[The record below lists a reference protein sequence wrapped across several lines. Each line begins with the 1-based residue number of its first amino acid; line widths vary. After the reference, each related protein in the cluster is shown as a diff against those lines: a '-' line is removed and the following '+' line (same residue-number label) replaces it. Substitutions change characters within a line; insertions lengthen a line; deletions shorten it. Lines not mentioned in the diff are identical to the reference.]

1 MAERGLW
8 RRRATPPDAAFRRLF
23 EAAPEATALVSGAGL
38 LLAANAAL
46 RRLAGPALPL
56 RDGTPAAAL
65 LAEPDRARLA
75 AALAA
80 PQSLQPFE
88 ARPADPSAPDDAY
101 WHLVLGPVEGS
112 DALLLRVTDVT
123 LARRAEARLAGGSR
137 LETVGRLAGGIAHDF
152 NNLLTAILGGV
163 EAARGVGL
171 PEAAQT
177 ELDQVQAAARRGA
190 ELVKNLLAFARQQTL
205 VPRVVALNEVIA
217 GTIQLLGRS
226 LSGHLVLEFALEQP
240 GRLVKVDPAQLG
252 QVVMNLALNARDAM
266 PDGGRLRIS
275 TGHRLVLRP
284 EGEGRASLPPGRYA
298 VLEVA
303 DSGQGM
309 PPEVMARI
317 FDPFFSTKGSAGT
330 GLGLATVQGI
340 VAQSGG
346 HITVEST
353 PGQGTC
359 FRIYL
364 PRYEGLAPA
373 EAPGLSAPAEA
384 PVGAAA
390 VGVAPAMAAARPVN
404 ETRPLLLVEDE
415 APLRRLAERA
425 LTRAGYVVLAA
436 EDAEDALEQMQ
447 GALQPAALVSDVSMP
462 GMDGLALARALR
474 QRWPGLP
481 VLLLSGY
488 AASTI
493 GSDLE
498 SEGIRFVAKPYA
510 PADLLVAVGQVMAA
524 ASVP

>member
-1 MAERGLW
+1 MAERSGPWW
-8 RRRATPPDAAFRRLF
+8 RRGTAPDVAFRRLF
-23 EAAPEATALVSGAGL
+23 DAAPEATALVSTEGVV
-38 LLAANAAL
+38 LAANAAL

-56 RDGTPAAAL
+56 REGTPLAAL
-65 LAEPDRARLA
+65 VAEPDRPRLA

-80 PQSLQPFE
+80 PQAIAPFE
-88 ARPADPSAPDDAY
+88 ARPADPSAPEDAC
-101 WHLVLGPVEGS
+101 WQLVLGPVEGS
-112 DALLLRVTDVT
+112 DALLLRVTDET

-171 PEAAQT
+171 PDAALM

-205 VPRVVALNEVIA
+205 LPRVVALNEVVA

-226 LSGHLVLEFALEQP
+226 LSGRVVLEFALEQP

-266 PDGGRLRIS
+266 PEGGRLRIG

-284 EGEGRASLPPGRYA
+284 EGEGRAALPPGRYA

-364 PRYEGLAPA
+364 PRHEGPA
-373 EAPGLSAPAEA
+373 ETPAVLVPTEPAPE
-384 PVGAAA
+384 AAA
-390 VGVAPAMAAARPVN
+390 PPN
-404 ETRPLLLVEDE
+404 RPLLLVEDE

-425 LTRAGYVVLAA
+425 LTRAGYDVLVA
-436 EDAEDALEQMQ
+436 EDAEDALELMQ
-447 GALQPAALVSDVSMP
+447 GAVQPAALVSDVSMP

-474 QRWPGLP
+474 QRWPTLP

-498 SEGIRFVAKPYA
+498 SEGILFVAKPYA
-510 PADLLVAVGQVMAA
+510 PADLLAAVGRALAA

>member
-1 MAERGLW
+1 MSTACRAARWPVAERGLW
-8 RRRATPPDAAFRRLF
+8 RRRAATPDAAFRRLF
-23 EAAPEATALVSGAGL
+23 EAAPEATALVSAGGL
-38 LLAANAAL
+38 VLAANAAL
-46 RRLAGPALPL
+46 RRLAGPAVSL
-56 RDGTPAAAL
+56 REGTVVAAL
-65 LAEPDRARLA
+65 LAEPDRARLG

-80 PQSLQPFE
+80 PQSMQPFE
-88 ARPADPSAPDDAY
+88 ARPADPSAPDDAC
-101 WHLVLGPVEGS
+101 WQLVLGPVEGS
-112 DALLLRVTDVT
+112 DALLLRVTDIT

-171 PEAAQT
+171 PDAALV

-205 VPRVVALNEVIA
+205 VPRVVALNEVVA

-226 LSGHLVLEFALEQP
+226 LSGRVVLEFALEQP
-240 GRLVKVDPAQLG
+240 GRMVKVDPAQLG

-266 PDGGRLRIS
+266 PEGGRLRIG

-284 EGEGRASLPPGRYA
+284 EGEGRAALPPGRYA

-317 FDPFFSTKGSAGT
+317 FDPFFSTKGSGGT

-364 PRYEGLAPA
+364 PRHEMPEAPA
-373 EAPGLSAPAEA
+373 VAAPPEAPPPATAAP
-384 PVGAAA
+384 PD
-390 VGVAPAMAAARPVN
+390 
-404 ETRPLLLVEDE
+404 RPLLLVEDE

-425 LTRAGYVVLAA
+425 LTRAGYTVLAA
-436 EDAEDALEQMQ
+436 EDAEDALEQME
-447 GALQPAALVSDVSMP
+447 GAAQPAALVSDVSMP

-474 QRWPGLP
+474 QRWPALP

-493 GSDLE
+493 GADLE

-510 PADLLVAVGQVMAA
+510 PADLLAAVGQATGAA
-524 ASVP
+524 GVL

>member
-1 MAERGLW
+1 MAERGGLW
-8 RRRATPPDAAFRRLF
+8 RRRGVPPDAAFRRLF
-23 EAAPEATALVSGAGL
+23 EAAPEATALLSADGV

-46 RRLAGPALPL
+46 RRLAGPALPF
-56 RDGTPAAAL
+56 REGTPAAAL
-65 LAEPDRARLA
+65 LAEPGRAKLA

-80 PQSLQPFE
+80 PQAIAPFE
-88 ARPADPSAPDDAY
+88 ARPADPSAPEDAC
-101 WHLVLGPVEGS
+101 WQLVLGPVEAS

-123 LARRAEARLAGGSR
+123 LVRRAEARLAGGSR
-137 LETVGRLAGGIAHDF
+137 LEMVGRLAGGIAHDF

-171 PEAAQT
+171 PGAALV

-205 VPRVVALNEVIA
+205 VPRVVALNEVVA
-217 GTIQLLGRS
+217 GTIHLLGRS
-226 LSGHLVLEFALEQP
+226 LSGRVVLEFALEQP

-266 PDGGRLRIS
+266 PDGGRLRIG

-284 EGEGRASLPPGRYA
+284 EGEGRAALPPGRYA

-364 PRYEGLAPA
+364 PRHEGEMPAEPPLAAPA
-373 EAPGLSAPAEA
+373 AAPLPS
-384 PVGAAA
+384 V
-390 VGVAPAMAAARPVN
+390 VAPAAAG
-404 ETRPLLLVEDE
+404 RPLLLVEDE

-425 LTRAGYVVLAA
+425 LTRAGHAVIVA
-436 EDAEDALEQMQ
+436 EDAEDALEQMA
-447 GALQPAALVSDVSMP
+447 GADQPAALVSDVSMP
-462 GMDGLALARALR
+462 GLDGLALARTLR
-474 QRWPGLP
+474 QRWPALP

-493 GSDLE
+493 GTDLE
-498 SEGIRFVAKPYA
+498 SEGIVFVAKPYA
-510 PADLLVAVGQVMAA
+510 PADLLAAVGRAMAA
-524 ASVP
+524 ATVP

>member
-1 MAERGLW
+1 VAERGGLW
-8 RRRATPPDAAFRRLF
+8 RRRGTPPDAAFRRLF
-23 EAAPEATALVSGAGL
+23 EAAPEATALVSADGL

-56 RDGTPAAAL
+56 RDGMPAAVL
-65 LAEPDRARLA
+65 LAEADRAKLA
-75 AALAA
+75 AVLAA
-80 PQSLQPFE
+80 PQSLKPFE
-88 ARPADPSAPDDAY
+88 ARPADPSAPEDAC
-101 WHLVLGPVEGS
+101 WQLVLGPVEAS

-163 EAARGVGL
+163 AAARDLGL
-171 PEAAQT
+171 PDAALV
-177 ELDQVQAAARRGA
+177 ELDQVQAAAHRGA

-205 VPRVVALNEVIA
+205 LPRVVALNEVVA

-226 LSGHLVLEFALEQP
+226 LSGHVVLEFALEQP

-266 PDGGRLRIS
+266 PEGGRLRIA

-309 PPEVMARI
+309 PPEVVARI

-364 PRYEGLAPA
+364 PRHEG
-373 EAPGLSAPAEA
+373 EA
-384 PVGAAA
+384 PVEAVLAVAA
-390 VGVAPAMAAARPVN
+390 VAPVTEA
-404 ETRPLLLVEDE
+404 RPLLLVEDE

-425 LTRAGYVVLAA
+425 LVRAGYAVVAA
-436 EDAEDALEQMQ
+436 EDAEDALELMA
-447 GALQPAALVSDVSMP
+447 GAAQPAALVSDVSMP

-498 SEGIRFVAKPYA
+498 SEGILFVAKPYA
-510 PADLLVAVGQVMAA
+510 PAALLAAVGRAVAA

>member
-1 MAERGLW
+1 MAERSPWW
-8 RRRATPPDAAFRRLF
+8 RRGTPPDAAFRRLF
-23 EAAPEATALVSGAGL
+23 EAAPEATALVSAEGL

-46 RRLAGPALPL
+46 RRMAGPALPL
-56 RDGTPAAAL
+56 RDGIPAAAL
-65 LAEPDRARLA
+65 LAEPDRAKLA

-80 PQSLQPFE
+80 PQAILPFE
-88 ARPADPSAPDDAY
+88 ARPADPSAPEDAC
-101 WHLVLGPVEGS
+101 WQLVLGPVEAS

-171 PEAAQT
+171 PDAALV

-205 VPRVVALNEVIA
+205 LPRVVALNEVVA

-226 LSGHLVLEFALEQP
+226 LSGRVVLEFALEQP

-266 PDGGRLRIS
+266 PEGGRLRIG

-317 FDPFFSTKGSAGT
+317 FDPFFSTKGSGGT

-364 PRYEGLAPA
+364 PRHEGETPA
-373 EAPGLSAPAEA
+373 EAPARAMPAEA
-384 PVGAAA
+384 PERA
-390 VGVAPAMAAARPVN
+390 APAAPAPEPA
-404 ETRPLLLVEDE
+404 TAGRPLLLVEDE

-425 LTRAGYVVLAA
+425 LTRAGHAVLVA
-436 EDAEDALEQMQ
+436 EDAEQALELME
-447 GALQPAALVSDVSMP
+447 GAEQPAALVSDVSMP
-462 GMDGLALARALR
+462 GMDGLALARQLR

-498 SEGIRFVAKPYA
+498 SEGILFVAKPYA
-510 PADLLVAVGQVMAA
+510 PADLLAAVGRAM
-524 ASVP
+524 SVAFVP

>member
-1 MAERGLW
+1 MAERSPWW
-8 RRRATPPDAAFRRLF
+8 RRGTPPDAAFRRLF
-23 EAAPEATALVSGAGL
+23 EAAPEATALVSAEGL

-46 RRLAGPALPL
+46 RRMAGPALPL
-56 RDGTPAAAL
+56 RDGIPAAAL
-65 LAEPDRARLA
+65 LAEADRAKLA

-80 PQSLQPFE
+80 PQAILPFE
-88 ARPADPSAPDDAY
+88 ARPADPSAPEDAC
-101 WHLVLGPVEGS
+101 WQLVLGPVEAS

-171 PEAAQT
+171 PDAALV

-205 VPRVVALNEVIA
+205 LPRVVALNEVVA

-226 LSGHLVLEFALEQP
+226 LSGRVVLEFALEQP

-266 PDGGRLRIS
+266 PEGGRLRIG

-317 FDPFFSTKGSAGT
+317 FDPFFSTKGSGGT

-364 PRYEGLAPA
+364 PRHEG
-373 EAPGLSAPAEA
+373 EAPAEA
-384 PVGAAA
+384 PV
-390 VGVAPAMAAARPVN
+390 VVAPAAAAPVLAAAA
-404 ETRPLLLVEDE
+404 RPLLLVEDE

-425 LTRAGYVVLAA
+425 LTRAGHAVLVA
-436 EDAEDALEQMQ
+436 EDAEQALELME
-447 GALQPAALVSDVSMP
+447 GAEQPAALVSDVSMP
-462 GMDGLALARALR
+462 GMDGLALARQLR

-498 SEGIRFVAKPYA
+498 SEGILFVAKPYA
-510 PADLLVAVGQVMAA
+510 PADLLAAVGRAMAA

>member
-1 MAERGLW
+1 MVERPRLW
-8 RRRATPPDAAFRRLF
+8 RRRAAPPDAAFRRLF
-23 EAAPEATALVSGAGL
+23 EAAPEATALVSAEGL

-56 RDGTPAAAL
+56 REGTPAAVL
-65 LAEPDRARLA
+65 LAAPDQPALA

-80 PQSLQPFE
+80 PQAIAPFE
-88 ARPADPSAPDDAY
+88 ARPADPSAPEDAR
-101 WHLVLGPVEGS
+101 WQLVLGPVEGG
-112 DALLLRVTDVT
+112 DTLLLRVSDIT

-152 NNLLTAILGGV
+152 NNLLTAILGGA
-163 EAARGVGL
+163 EAARGLGL
-171 PEAAQT
+171 PPAALV

-205 VPRVVALNEVIA
+205 LPRVVSLNEVVA
-217 GTIQLLGRS
+217 GTVHLLGRS
-226 LSGHLVLEFALEQP
+226 LAARVALDLVLEQP
-240 GRLVKVDPAQLG
+240 GRLVKVDPTQLG

-266 PDGGRLRIS
+266 PEGGRLRIS
-275 TGHRLVLRP
+275 TGHAVVLRP
-284 EGEGRASLPPGRYA
+284 EGEGRAALPPGRYA

-303 DSGQGM
+303 DTGHGM
-309 PPEVMARI
+309 PPEVLARI

-346 HITVEST
+346 HIGVEST

-359 FRIYL
+359 FRIHL
-364 PRYEGLAPA
+364 PRHEGAPPAEPPPPAAAAPA
-373 EAPGLSAPAEA
+373 PLPPAQ
-384 PVGAAA
+384 
-390 VGVAPAMAAARPVN
+390 
-404 ETRPLLLVEDE
+404 PLLLVEDE

-425 LTRAGYVVLAA
+425 LARAGYAVLAA
-436 EDAEDALEQMQ
+436 EDAEAALDLVAA
-447 GALQPAALVSDVSMP
+447 GATPAALVSDVSMP

-493 GSDLE
+493 GCDLE
-498 SEGIRFVAKPYA
+498 SEAIRFVAKPYA
-510 PADLLVAVGQVMAA
+510 PADLLAAVGQALAA

>member
-1 MAERGLW
+1 MAERGGLW
-8 RRRATPPDAAFRRLF
+8 RRRPAPPDAAFRRLF
-23 EAAPEATALVSGAGL
+23 EAAPEATALVSAEGL

-56 RDGTPAAAL
+56 REATPAASL
-65 LAEPDRARLA
+65 LAEPDRAKLA

-80 PQSLQPFE
+80 PHSVAPFE
-88 ARPADPSAPDDAY
+88 ARPADPSAPEDAC
-101 WHLVLGPVEGS
+101 WQVVLGPVEAS

-163 EAARGVGL
+163 DAARGVGL
-171 PEAAQT
+171 PDAALV
-177 ELDQVQAAARRGA
+177 ELEQAQAAARRGA
-190 ELVKNLLAFARQQTL
+190 ELVKNLLAFARRQTL
-205 VPRVVALNEVIA
+205 VPRVVGLNEVVA
-217 GTIQLLGRS
+217 ETIQLLGRS
-226 LSGHLVLEFALEQP
+226 LSSHVVIEFALEQP
-240 GRLVKVDPAQLG
+240 GRLVKVDPVQLG

-266 PDGGRLRIS
+266 PEGGRLRIG

-284 EGEGRASLPPGRYA
+284 EGEGPAALPPGRYA

-330 GLGLATVQGI
+330 GLGLATVQGV

-364 PRYEGLAPA
+364 PRHEGLAPA
-373 EAPGLSAPAEA
+373 EAPVVRAPAEA
-384 PVGAAA
+384 PV
-390 VGVAPAMAAARPVN
+390 VRAPAEAPVVK
-404 ETRPLLLVEDE
+404 ESVARPLLLVEDE

-425 LTRAGYVVLAA
+425 LTKAGYAVVVAG
-436 EDAEDALEQMQ
+436 DAEDALEQMV
-447 GALQPAALVSDVSMP
+447 GAEQPAALVSDVSMP

-498 SEGIRFVAKPYA
+498 SEGILFVAKPYA
-510 PADLLVAVGQVMAA
+510 PAELLAAVGRVSAVI
-524 ASVP
+524 SVP